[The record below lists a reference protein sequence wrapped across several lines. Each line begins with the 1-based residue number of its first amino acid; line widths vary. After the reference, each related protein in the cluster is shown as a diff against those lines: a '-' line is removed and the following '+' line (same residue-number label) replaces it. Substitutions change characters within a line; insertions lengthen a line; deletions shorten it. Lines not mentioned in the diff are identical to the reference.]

1 MFIIILALT
10 AFFIAGVAA
19 YFSVQGIA
27 TLYAGAFLSVLIMA
41 GALEIGKLVATSYLY
56 RYWNK
61 TNLLLKTYLLI
72 SILTLMGI
80 TSLGIFGFL
89 TSAYQTSLSSFS
101 YVETEQTL
109 IVSQKDILQKEMQS
123 LEQRIKTLNDSR
135 LSQEQR
141 LPSMS
146 RIAAAP
152 VYEDIKKSG
161 EEITQSRNRMNQI
174 FEEIKH
180 LDVRSLESQKQ
191 NSQQKD
197 IGTLQYVAEFFNT
210 DIKTVVKWFTMAIVL
225 VFDPLAVC
233 LVLAYNSAVK
243 KKEEIEEYEF
253 DVEETKDIKTKVLNG
268 NVKYRD

>member
-1 MFIIILALT
+1 
-10 AFFIAGVAA
+10 
-19 YFSVQGIA
+19 
-27 TLYAGAFLSVLIMA
+27 
-41 GALEIGKLVATSYLY
+41 
-56 RYWNK
+56 
-61 TNLLLKTYLLI
+61 
-72 SILTLMGI
+72 MGI

-101 YVETEQTL
+101 QAETEQTL

-174 FEEIKH
+174 FEEIKS
-180 LDVRSLESQKQ
+180 LDVRSLEAQKQ

-197 IGTLQYVAEFFNT
+197 IGTLKYVAEFFNT
-210 DIKTVVKWFTMAIVL
+210 DIKTVVKWFTMAIVI
-225 VFDPLAVC
+225 VFDPLAIC
-233 LVLAYNSAVK
+233 LVLAYNSAIK
-243 KKEEIEEYEF
+243 KKEDEEYEF
-253 DVEETKDIKTKVLNG
+253 SVEETKDIKTKVLNG